1 MRGCARQELQ
11 ILSTHFSSGKV
22 WRKGSGDA
30 FYWRGKGEAL
40 IFLHGASPAA
50 RSSPLICR
58 AKQQRGPFSPL
69 ETCICPFVL
78 CEGLKPPHPF
88 LLGWGG
94 PIIKPMGP
102 PPRKEG
108 YRSQCSCMA
117 KVGLSQKMPPDPPLA
132 RSSEGTASPWSSHWP
147 RNQEL
152 SNVGQAGNEAALMVC
167 AASE

>member
-58 AKQQRGPFSPL
+58 AKQQRGPFSPS
-69 ETCICPFVL
+69 ETCICLFVL

-102 PPRKEG
+102 PPRKG
-108 YRSQCSCMA
+108 TGHNAPVWPKSACHRRCLLTLLWP
-117 KVGLSQKMPPDPPLA
+117 GGQKERPAL
-132 RSSEGTASPWSSHWP
+132 GTATGLGTKS
-147 RNQEL
+147 
-152 SNVGQAGNEAALMVC
+152 
-167 AASE
+167 

>member
-58 AKQQRGPFSPL
+58 AKQQRGPFSPS
-69 ETCICPFVL
+69 ETCICLFVL
-78 CEGLKPPHPF
+78 CEGLKPPHTLPAR
-88 LLGWGG
+88 LGWAYHKANGAST
-94 PIIKPMGP
+94 
-102 PPRKEG
+102 KEG

-132 RSSEGTASPWSSHWP
+132 RSSEGTASPWNSHWT

-152 SNVGQAGNEAALMVC
+152 SNVGQAGNGAALMVC